1 MVNTKKQTLSSQ
13 DHSSTTRGRGKR
25 HKCPALIEEVSKR
38 PNQKRRR
45 PTVSSESES
54 EPEYDAQV
62 QFTRSR
68 NQKVSFRRDIYNDSD
83 SDFEETPPKTKPE
96 KMRETKEVSQTES
109 KNAASKNDVSLSL
122 SCSELESDTSEMD
135 VKDKMDD
142 GQPGKSIPP
151 TSSKLKR
158 VGKSTDEN
166 RRTRVMF
173 TNEQHE
179 LLLAMFRENENP
191 TKEQQEKLAVDAK
204 LSGTQRY
211 TRRISEEKKS
221 KLKQVFAINRNP
233 DKATVSSLA
242 SELQMP
248 RDHVIRYFSNM
259 RGRNLIV
266 GSQPLFLS
274 EEKQILMDL
283 FQQNPN
289 FCDYSNPEL
298 MEKTGWSIQRVR
310 ASFCR
315 LENGITELAGI
326 TPLADKEAEAIL
338 MDVFKKNPLFDDYR
352 NIELREKIHWPI
364 SRVSFIQRWFI
375 EQRNLNRSQVSSHFD
390 EAMESIFQR
399 KQFFGH
405 KSKDLELMT
414 GGSWA
419 MVSIEI
425 FEHSEK
431 IISQIVNWLEN
442 KRKNVLQSYFKKEIS
457 DLPSEMGKFEE
468 LYKKY
473 NSPQTTD
480 PDVIKEGI
488 NEKQNGEDVV
498 NQNDEE
504 NHIDPEFEY
513 PMDENRSVQPDPHQE
528 AGELEINNDQTEIA
542 NPHDA
547 LMNESLHGQL
557 EENVADEETGL
568 NPQINGEQIFNYFD
582 EVPEQQN
589 DQIKEKMPPSV
600 RPVNG
605 EMEIPVKVESIE
617 EEENNMQL
625 IVFDVIQEDVP
636 QDTEA
641 MGPVS
646 IVRKQTEFNDLQ
658 PYLGDIVGL
667 TEIGF
672 AKKTEMTANKRK
684 LGGDRMDNLILPFN
698 CSMGWP
704 TWSRNQRMEF
714 FGQLFSPETT
724 KKLIEKVKAGY
735 VLTMFQKDQTRYFK
749 NLN

>member
-62 QFTRSR
+62 QFT
-68 NQKVSFRRDIYNDSD
+68 RRDIYNDSD

-204 LSGTQRY
+204 LSGTQVRNWFWKKRHSIKASRDPSSIIRY

-298 MEKTGWSIQRVR
+298 MEKTGWSIQR
-310 ASFCR
+310 
-315 LENGITELAGI
+315 
-326 TPLADKEAEAIL
+326 
-338 MDVFKKNPLFDDYR
+338 
-352 NIELREKIHWPI
+352 KIFH
-364 SRVSFIQRWFI
+364 R
-375 EQRNLNRSQVSSHFD
+375 
-390 EAMESIFQR
+390 
-399 KQFFGH
+399 
-405 KSKDLELMT
+405 
-414 GGSWA
+414 
-419 MVSIEI
+419 
-425 FEHSEK
+425 
-431 IISQIVNWLEN
+431 
-442 KRKNVLQSYFKKEIS
+442 
-457 DLPSEMGKFEE
+457 
-468 LYKKY
+468 
-473 NSPQTTD
+473 
-480 PDVIKEGI
+480 
-488 NEKQNGEDVV
+488 
-498 NQNDEE
+498 
-504 NHIDPEFEY
+504 
-513 PMDENRSVQPDPHQE
+513 
-528 AGELEINNDQTEIA
+528 
-542 NPHDA
+542 
-547 LMNESLHGQL
+547 
-557 EENVADEETGL
+557 
-568 NPQINGEQIFNYFD
+568 
-582 EVPEQQN
+582 
-589 DQIKEKMPPSV
+589 
-600 RPVNG
+600 
-605 EMEIPVKVESIE
+605 
-617 EEENNMQL
+617 
-625 IVFDVIQEDVP
+625 
-636 QDTEA
+636 
-641 MGPVS
+641 
-646 IVRKQTEFNDLQ
+646 
-658 PYLGDIVGL
+658 
-667 TEIGF
+667 
-672 AKKTEMTANKRK
+672 
-684 LGGDRMDNLILPFN
+684 
-698 CSMGWP
+698 
-704 TWSRNQRMEF
+704 
-714 FGQLFSPETT
+714 
-724 KKLIEKVKAGY
+724 
-735 VLTMFQKDQTRYFK
+735 
-749 NLN
+749 